1 MNKTQRLYDIE
12 EAISNQNFT
21 SQNELLQVLISKGYD
36 ITQATLSRDL
46 KLLKASK
53 VPQKNGEY
61 QYILPYTKQEKN
73 INILNQNTLRGF
85 ISIDFS
91 LNIAVIKTVSA
102 FAHSIA
108 YALDNTELPDI
119 VGTIAGDNTIMIILK
134 ESTDNDKFKKTL
146 SKKFPELTN
155 RI

>member
-21 SQNELLQVLISKGYD
+21 SQSELLQVLISKGHD

-61 QYILPYTKQEKN
+61 QYILPYTKQGKN
-73 INILNQNTLRGF
+73 INILEQNTLRGF
-85 ISIDFS
+85 ISVDFS
-91 LNIAVIKTVSA
+91 LNIAVIKTVPA

-108 YALDNTELPDI
+108 YALDNAEIPGI
-119 VGTIAGDNTIMIILK
+119 VGTVSGDNTIMIILK
-134 ESTDNDKFKKTL
+134 EGTDNDKFKKTL
-146 SKKFPELTN
+146 TEKFPELTN